1 MQPQKDSTRERR
13 LEISGTDRPTN
24 QPDRSR
30 TNPIDRV
37 KPPHTQSA
45 VQHACSG
52 GVASAPVCGGA
63 GGAGGG
69 GGEGGEAV
77 RSRVPEGRRL
87 HLRRLPLEEAP
98 RRDRHGGRR

>member
-1 MQPQKDSTRERR
+1 MQPPKDLTRERR
-13 LEISGTDRPTN
+13 LEISETDRTEQTVPE
-24 QPDRSR
+24 P
-30 TNPIDRV
+30 NPINRV
-37 KPPHTQSA
+37 KPPHTQSG

-52 GVASAPVCGGA
+52 GVASAPMCGGA

-77 RSRVPEGRRL
+77 RSRVPEGCRL

-98 RRDRHGGRR
+98 HRDRHGGGR